1 VASAIRLSL
10 HKGHFMKLVAT
21 KDITYGTRHMQAG
34 EPFKASDV
42 DGAVILATG
51 QAIIATR
58 ADKKRQER
66 KVSAPAAEPEA
77 TPRRTR
83 RRNQDPSAAD

>member
-1 VASAIRLSL
+1 
-10 HKGHFMKLVAT
+10 MKLVAT
-21 KDITYGTRHMQAG
+21 KGITYGTRHMQAG

-42 DGAVILATG
+42 DGAVMLATG
-51 QAIIATR
+51 DARLRTR
-58 ADKKRQER
+58 ADKKPQGTGAVEPAPAP
-66 KVSAPAAEPEA
+66 APAAEPEA